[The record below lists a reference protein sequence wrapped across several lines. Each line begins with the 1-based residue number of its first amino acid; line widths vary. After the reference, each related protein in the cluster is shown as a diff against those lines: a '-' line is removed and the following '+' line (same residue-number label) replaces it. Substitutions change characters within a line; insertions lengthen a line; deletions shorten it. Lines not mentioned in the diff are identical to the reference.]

1 MTMHLEKAYLTTTR
15 YNGKQKKSKSKRLAQ
30 AHAEH
35 EAWLERMG
43 VGKTKLPTNAQGK
56 RVGIH
61 DIPDYK
67 EHQATATL
75 SNRVAANGTAREGNK
90 YTGDYII
97 GIATTHKSNLVPIT
111 SKKQAVEASQMR
123 RN

>member
-15 YNGKQKKSKSKRLAQ
+15 YNSKTKKTKSKRLAQ
-30 AHAEH
+30 AHTEH
-35 EAWLERMG
+35 DAWLKSMG
-43 VGKTKLPTNAQGK
+43 VGKTKLPTNARGE
-56 RVGIH
+56 RVGIY

-75 SNRVAANGTAREGNK
+75 SNRVAANGTARDSNK